1 MAIVDM
7 KHVDML
13 ALDRDRPALLRVIQ
27 KLGCFQLQTSDAEDV
42 TFNRIGAVR
51 ELPALEETLNR
62 VAWSIQKLNRYDTT
76 KKALMADKPSIDETQ
91 AEALLERESALLEVV
106 SQLEAL
112 EREAGDLRGQAARVA
127 ATREQ
132 LMPWRTLALPL
143 EEVHATRNTV
153 AMLGTVRLA
162 ALDAW
167 NAEHTLGD
175 LCAIEMVST
184 ERDLAYV
191 YVLAHRDQRDALM
204 QALKDGGFAPVTVP
218 QGSGTAEQ
226 RLETL
231 RAEDET
237 LDAQLNENTAKV
249 AALGTHL
256 NDLRFLHD
264 LLQSKRQRLLAVRN
278 LSASERTFFLQGWVP
293 EPMIPKVEEKLKA
306 VSPTVALE
314 FYDPAE
320 GEEPPVLL
328 HNAPAFRPFE
338 SVVASYD
345 MPSVKSLDPTA
356 VMTPFFVNFMGM
368 MISDAGYGLMMM
380 IMAPILIKVLKP
392 GKSTQRMLLLLM
404 AGGIATLFWGAMYNS
419 WFGFAPWPFALDPM
433 NNALPVMGIG
443 IGLGALH
450 MFTGLGVAAYLN
462 IRRGNIWAAIA
473 DQVSWFL
480 LVVGM
485 GLMIV
490 VPVVGKWLAMLGAAI
505 ILLTAGRGKTKNPI
519 KRLLSGLG
527 ALYGIT
533 GWLSDLLSYIRLFGM
548 GLATGVIGMVINILA
563 GIAMSNGIV
572 GIVAGAFVFVG
583 GHLFNAGINI
593 FGAYVHSCRLQYIEF
608 FGKFFEGGGLAFRPL
623 SYTDRYVY
631 VRDNDKLREN
641 L

>member
-1 MAIVDM
+1 MAIVEM

-13 ALDRDRPALLRVIQ
+13 ALDRDRPALLRAIQ
-27 KLGCFQLQTSDAEDV
+27 KLGCFQLQASDAEDV

-62 VAWSIQKLNRYDTT
+62 IAWAIQKLNRYDTA
-76 KKALMADKPSIDETQ
+76 KKALMADNPSIDEAQ
-91 AEALLERESALLEVV
+91 AEALLAQEASLLDVV
-106 SQLEAL
+106 AQLEAL
-112 EREAGDLRGQAARVA
+112 EREAGDLRGQVARVS
-127 ATREQ
+127 ATRDQ

-153 AMLGTVRLA
+153 AMLGTVRLT

-167 NAEHTLGD
+167 NAKHTLGD
-175 LCAIEMVST
+175 LCGVEMVST

-204 QALKDGGFAPVTVP
+204 QTLKDGGFAPVTVP
-218 QGSGTAEQ
+218 QGEGTAGQ

-231 RAEDET
+231 RAEEAT
-237 LDAQLNENTAKV
+237 LNDQLSENTAKV
-249 AALGTHL
+249 AAMGSHI
-256 NDLRFLHD
+256 NNLRFLHD
-264 LLQSKRQRLLAVRN
+264 LLQSKRQRLLAASS

-293 EPMIPKVEEKLKA
+293 KQMISKVEKDLQA

-314 FYDPAE
+314 FYDAAE

-328 HNAPAFRPFE
+328 HNTPVFSPFE
-338 SVVASYD
+338 SVVTSYD
-345 MPSVKSLDPTA
+345 MPSVASLDPTVIMA
-356 VMTPFFVNFMGM
+356 PFFVNFMGM
-368 MISDAGYGLMMM
+368 MVSDAGYGLMMM
-380 IMAPILIKVLKP
+380 ILAPVMIKILKP
-392 GKSTQRMLLLLM
+392 KESTRRMLFLLM

-419 WFGFAPWPFALDPM
+419 WFGFAPWPSALDPM

-443 IGLGALH
+443 IALGALH
-450 MFTGLGVAAYLN
+450 MFTGLGIAAYLN
-462 IRRGNIWAAIA
+462 VRRGHVLDAIV

-480 LVVGM
+480 LVIGI
-485 GLMIV
+485 GLIAAQQAA
-490 VPVVGKWLAMLGAAI
+490 GLWLAVSGGTI
-505 ILLTAGRGKTKNPI
+505 ILLFAGRGKTKNPI
-519 KRLLSGLG
+519 KRLISGLG

-533 GWLSDLLSYIRLFGM
+533 GWISDLLSYIRLFGM

-563 GIAMSNGIV
+563 GIAMSYGGI
-572 GIVAGAFVFVG
+572 GTVAGVLVFIG

-623 SYTDRYVY
+623 SYINRYVY
-631 VRDNDKLREN
+631 VRDQHP
-641 L
+641 

>member
-13 ALDRDRPALLRVIQ
+13 ALDRDRPALLKAIQ
-27 KLGCFQLQTSDAEDV
+27 KLGCFQLQASDAEDV

-62 VAWSIQKLNRYDTT
+62 VAWAIQKLNRYDTT
-76 KKALMADKPSIDETQ
+76 KKALMADKPSIDEMQ
-91 AEALLERESALLEVV
+91 AEALLAREGALLEVV

-143 EEVHATRNTV
+143 EEVHSTRNTV
-153 AMLGTVRLA
+153 AMLGTVRLS

-218 QGSGTAEQ
+218 QGAGTAEQ

-249 AALGTHL
+249 AALGIHL

-264 LLQSKRQRLLAVRN
+264 LLQSKRQRLLAARS

-320 GEEPPVLL
+320 GEDPPVLL
-328 HNAPAFRPFE
+328 HNAPVFTPFE
-338 SVVASYD
+338 SVVTGF
-345 MPSVKSLDPTA
+345 SLPAPYSIDPTA
-356 VMTPFFVNFMGM
+356 IMTPFYINFMGM
-368 MISDAGYGLMMM
+368 MISDAGYGLMMA
-380 IMAPILIKVLKP
+380 IIIPILIKWLKP
-392 GKSTQRMLLLLM
+392 APNTRKMLWLLM

-419 WFGFAPWPFALDPM
+419 WFGFAPWPTVFDPM
-433 NNALPVMGIG
+433 NNALPVMGVC
-443 IGLGALH
+443 IGLGAIHL
-450 MFTGLGVAAYLN
+450 FTGLGVAAYMN
-462 IRRGNIWAAIA
+462 IRRGKPLAAVA
-473 DQVSWFL
+473 DQLSWFL
-480 LVVGM
+480 LVVGLA
-485 GLMIV
+485 LMIV
-490 VPVVGKWLAMLGAAI
+490 LPAVGKWVALTGAGI
-505 ILLTAGRGKTKNPI
+505 ILVTSGREKTKNPF

-527 ALYGIT
+527 ALYGATSWI
-533 GWLSDLLSYIRLFGM
+533 SDLLSYMRLFGM
-548 GLATGVIGMVINILA
+548 GLATGVIGMVINILVAMVFKA
-563 GIAMSNGIV
+563 GPIGMV
-572 GIVAGAFVFVG
+572 LGAALFVG
-583 GHLFNAGINI
+583 GHLFNAGINTL
-593 FGAYVHSCRLQYIEF
+593 GAYVHSCRLQYIEF
-608 FGKFFEGGGLAFRPL
+608 FGKFFEDGGKPFTPLAET
-623 SYTDRYVY
+623 SRYVY
-631 VRDNDKLREN
+631 VRDARQPS
-641 L
+641 